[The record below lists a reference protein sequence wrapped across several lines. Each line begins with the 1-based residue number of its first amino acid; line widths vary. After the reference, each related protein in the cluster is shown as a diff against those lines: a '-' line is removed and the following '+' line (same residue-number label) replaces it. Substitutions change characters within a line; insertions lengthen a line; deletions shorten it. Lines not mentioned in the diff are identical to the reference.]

1 MVRWASGPFFSVLD
15 DSGVLVEF
23 RKAKGLSSLAK
34 ALAVLVKALVE
45 KTSFVGGLAFVD
57 AAKFPYK
64 FANSSKGGTGWE
76 EWLGVEYWLGVEC
89 CPELGGT

>member
-1 MVRWASGPFFSVLD
+1 MD
-15 DSGVLVEF
+15 DSGALVEF
-23 RKAKGLSSLAK
+23 PKANRLSWFAK
-34 ALAVLVKALVE
+34 ALVVLVKALVE
-45 KTSFVGGLAFVD
+45 KKSFVSGLAAVD

-64 FANSSKGGTGWE
+64 FANSSKGGTGRE